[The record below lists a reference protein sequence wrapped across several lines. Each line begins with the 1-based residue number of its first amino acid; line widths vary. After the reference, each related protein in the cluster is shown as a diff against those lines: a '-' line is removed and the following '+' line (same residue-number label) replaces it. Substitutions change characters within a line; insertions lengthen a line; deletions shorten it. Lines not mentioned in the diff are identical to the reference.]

1 MCGWAEALGL
11 WVTVETCMLWNA
23 LVQSRCPVCLSSDW
37 VESERKSLSSR
48 CASHERTRPH
58 LGPVSTHY
66 PTQAVSS
73 SWLYGQ
79 IESKFPNA
87 SEDAREEVWAPLS
100 GLRLTADSRQVSTAY
115 CSESALWLKYAAQ
128 AYNAKQSN
136 ILVHSRRVQGIWASG
151 AGFWASTRQHL
162 NSVRKL

>member
-1 MCGWAEALGL
+1 MSKVRRHNKKRYSDWVNFSISFSPRVCGWAEALGL

-23 LVQSRCPVCLSSDW
+23 LVQSRCPVCVSSDR

-87 SEDAREEVWAPLS
+87 SEDAQEEEWAPLS
-100 GLRLTADSRQVSTAY
+100 GLRLTADSRQVS
-115 CSESALWLKYAAQ
+115 
-128 AYNAKQSN
+128 QSD
-136 ILVHSRRVQGIWASG
+136 ASCLPQQYIVP
-151 AGFWASTRQHL
+151 SQHYG
-162 NSVRKL
+162 